1 MALQEGEI
9 LTNKFQVSFPKI
21 FKPNVNERG
30 EDVYS
35 LTCVFD
41 NEEDLKSVKK
51 IAIEAAKAKFG
62 DKMDDPKFKK
72 KFKWPFKT
80 EDDIDTEKFPNFEG
94 KFYFDAKTKYSPNLV
109 DQKRQ
114 EIIDEDDFYAGCYAR
129 AVVTAYGYD
138 TGSNRGVAIGLQA
151 IQKMADGEKL
161 GGGKRNAEDLFE
173 AVEVEETSSDDD
185 FEI

>member
-1 MALQEGEI
+1 MALQEGEV

-21 FKPNVNERG
+21 FKPQVNDLG

-35 LTCVFD
+35 VTCVFD
-41 NEEDLKSVKK
+41 NEEDFKSVKK
-51 IAIEAAKAKFG
+51 IALAAAKERFG

-80 EDDIDTEKFPNFEG
+80 EDDIDLERFPNFEG
-94 KFYFDAKTKYSPNLV
+94 KYYFDAKTKYAPSLI

-114 EIIDEDDFYAGCYAR
+114 DIIDEDDFYAGCYAR
-129 AVVTAYGYD
+129 AVVTAFPYD
-138 TGSNRGVAIGLQA
+138 TGSNRGVSIGLQA
-151 IQKMADGEKL
+151 IQKMADGERL
-161 GGGKRNAEDLFE
+161 GGGKRNTADLFGE
-173 AVEVEETSSDDD
+173 IETDDSDDD